1 MTDAPTTA
9 SINISLA
16 DFDGDEDEITRG
28 ALTVMLNHGG
38 LARTLVDGVLE
49 LVRDH
54 TLWRL
59 TISGN
64 MGHTVDTL
72 TNRGADNPFTTA
84 RGAGHVGG
92 ITLTRDDGTFDI
104 VISGNTLVA
113 TREGVGSPEA
123 LLEHTLRNA
132 AHLARHEAGHAALAL
147 RGEDSASYRDVTGL
161 TPTDDAHRP
170 HLALH
175 IEDHRIE
182 RYTAVHAPSP
192 FKHAEHLTDAIAHL
206 RRELNYSKQHWHDNI
221 DAAAFRTMD
230 AANGLVRVLA
240 YLSAE
245 LGLETPRRPNRPD
258 PLPEGWNDYVEES
271 WDAWSLTFHR
281 LRPVDEPMQTAEL
294 RAILADLSRLNTAWL
309 TSIGINYGID
319 DQDREFIAWERDH
332 Y

>member
-9 SINISLA
+9 PINISLN

-38 LARTLVDGVLE
+38 LARTLVDGILE
-49 LVRDH
+49 LVPDP

-64 MGHTVDTL
+64 MGRTVDVL
-72 TNRGADNPFTTA
+72 TGRGADNPFTTA

-92 ITLTRDDGTFDI
+92 ITLTRNDGTFDI

-113 TREGVGSPEA
+113 TREDVGSPEA
-123 LLEHTLRNA
+123 LLEHTLRNG

-147 RGEDSASYRDVTGL
+147 RGEDSGSYRDVTGL

-192 FKHAEHLTDAIAHL
+192 FMHAEHLTDAIAHL
-206 RRELNYSKQHWHDNI
+206 RRELNYSKQHWHDDI
-221 DAAAFRTMD
+221 CPASSIWQDFFSFEVGDGGVGKAQVHVHRPVPGD
-230 AANGLVRVLA
+230 RLVRTDLVVFDPVV
-240 YLSAE
+240 LSAFDE
-245 LGLETPRRPNRPD
+245 RHRVGDL
-258 PLPEGWNDYVEES
+258 VEEQP
-271 WDAWSLTFHR
+271 LV
-281 LRPVDEPMQTAEL
+281 LQRPEPAF
-294 RAILADLSRLNTAWL
+294 A
-309 TSIGINYGID
+309 
-319 DQDREFIAWERDH
+319 
-332 Y
+332 